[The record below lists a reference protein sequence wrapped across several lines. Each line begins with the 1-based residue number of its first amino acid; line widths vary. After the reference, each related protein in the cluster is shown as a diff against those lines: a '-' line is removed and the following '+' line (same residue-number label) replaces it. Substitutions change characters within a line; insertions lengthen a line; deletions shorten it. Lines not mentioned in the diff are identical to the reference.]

1 MARILLVEDE
11 ENCVRALEYFLG
23 EVGGHEIVT
32 APRAQEAI
40 ELARRRPP
48 DVVLTDLFLANA
60 EGGDEVVRT
69 LVAERPDLPV
79 IVMSGLPEPE
89 IHKRLEDVEVFRICP
104 KPVRLTAIRRAIDDA
119 LA

>member
-23 EVGGHEIVT
+23 EVSGHEVLS
-32 APRAQEAI
+32 APRAREAI
-40 ELARRRPP
+40 ELGREHPP
-48 DVVLTDLFLANA
+48 DVLLTDLFLANK
-60 EGGDEVVRT
+60 EGGEEVARA
-69 LVAERPDLPV
+69 LIAARPDLPV

-89 IHKRLEDVEVFRICP
+89 IHRRLAEVEVFRVCP
-104 KPVRLTAIRRAIDDA
+104 KPVRLAAIRQAIVDA